1 MQSKLKYKLYLTP
14 PSVEDEAMMKHS
26 KYCTQMIFRATYSR
40 DMTSH
45 AMWSLNTICQSQVS
59 YRKLVHCLSF
69 PSQRQALTESAS
81 GDYRFLRARTI
92 AGSWTRWITIT
103 RSSDQQI
110 LRDSNCLSPSS
121 KYWDCLPSLCTG
133 RRLTNLQKFGFI

>member
-45 AMWSLNTICQSQVS
+45 AM
-59 YRKLVHCLSF
+59 
-69 PSQRQALTESAS
+69 
-81 GDYRFLRARTI
+81 
-92 AGSWTRWITIT
+92 
-103 RSSDQQI
+103 
-110 LRDSNCLSPSS
+110 
-121 KYWDCLPSLCTG
+121 
-133 RRLTNLQKFGFI
+133 